1 MNIYKIEIEIFEG
14 DGGTL
19 RKEGDRIIMPDI
31 VREGLCSWMYLGD
44 RQRSYQVGDRFTY
57 PQDAGRLCPWL
68 MDSLKSIVQTLRYG
82 GTLPWQY
89 PDTPYVKAMDPEG
102 VTTEYVR
109 CPDPTA
115 SGIVVKVI
123 RTKVGE
129 APSAP
134 PRDDDSRTGSR
145 TEGD

>member
-19 RKEGDRIIMPDI
+19 RKEGDRIVMPDI

-57 PQDAGRLCPWL
+57 PQDAGDLCPWL

-129 APSAP
+129 APPAP
-134 PRDDDSRTGSR
+134 PRDDGSRTGSE
-145 TEGD
+145 TEEA

>member
-14 DGGTL
+14 DGGEL
-19 RKEGDRIIMPDI
+19 HKEGDRVIMPN
-31 VREGLCSWMYLGD
+31 VVKEGICSWMYLGD
-44 RQRSYQVGDRFTY
+44 GERSYQVGERFTY
-57 PQDAGRLCPWL
+57 PQDSGRMCPWL
-68 MDSLKSIVQTLRYG
+68 LDSLKSIVQTLRYG

-89 PDTPYVKAMDPEG
+89 PDTPYEKEMDPEG

-109 CPDPTA
+109 CPDPSA

-129 APSAP
+129 VPTEP
-134 PRDDDSRTGSR
+134 PV
-145 TEGD
+145 EAEHKA

>member
-134 PRDDDSRTGSR
+134 PRDDDSRTDSR
-145 TEGD
+145 TEGA